1 MKNFSIVLIIL
12 MLITFT
18 IYIYYSKTT
27 VKVLRVYNPSS
38 IAIDINRN
46 GRVDVNEKFT
56 VNGVETLTSLQS
68 DYQRDLAK
76 SLGIDEE
83 IALGIG
89 YYAEKYAQSILLDKN
104 VKYKILPD
112 GTINIS
118 FEAKNYNKIMQMS
131 AFAIKDKKA
140 INKKKFNEQASLVK
154 KVKLRIYNNK
164 SNKYHHIDC
173 KYGQMAHDS
182 VILPINSIPKDAKPC
197 KYCSDKS
204 YKNKIAKSIKQK
216 PTNAYEVKVISEA
229 KPQKFTISNGKIKLI
244 LTDFTTHFTVDTKC
258 TSEYC
263 TELLKNIN
271 NSKHSID
278 MALYGYADIPDVT
291 NAIRNAIQRGVNV
304 RMVYDVDKDNGNYYN
319 DTFKIAK
326 MISESKNDSIYKKSK
341 YMHNKFW
348 IFDENVVI
356 TGSANACGTDFSEF
370 NANSILIIQSPEVA
384 QIYKKEFEQMY
395 DEKFHDKKEII
406 ENKENI
412 LLGESI
418 ASIYFSPI
426 DNIIT
431 DKLIPFIENAH
442 HYVYMP
448 IFVLTH
454 KKLTSALIDAKKR
467 GVDVKIILDA
477 TGAGNTYSTH
487 EELRKNG
494 IPIKVENYAG
504 KMHSKSIIIDDE
516 FLVAGSMNFSKNG
529 ESANDENCIVIEN
542 PYLTKYYKTFFNY
555 IWNKIPDIWLT
566 KNPPAESHYSIG
578 SCYDGI
584 DNNFDGKIDN
594 EDVGCIQK

>member
-1 MKNFSIVLIIL
+1 MKKFSIILIIL

-18 IYIYYSKTT
+18 IYVYYSKTT
-27 VKVLRVYNPSS
+27 VKVLRVYSPSS
-38 IAIDINRN
+38 IAIDINQN

-83 IALGIG
+83 TALGVG
-89 YYAEKYAQSILLDKN
+89 FYAEKYAQSILLDKN
-104 VKYKILPD
+104 VKYKLLPD
-112 GTINIS
+112 GTVNIT
-118 FEAKNYNKIMQMS
+118 FEAKNYNKIMQAS

-140 INKKKFNEQASLVK
+140 INKKKFDEQVSLVK
-154 KVKLRIYNNK
+154 KVQPRIYNNK
-164 SNKYHHIDC
+164 SNKYHHLDC

-182 VILPINSIPKDAKPC
+182 VILPIKSIPKDAKPC
-197 KYCSDKS
+197 KYCHDKN
-204 YKNKIAKSIKQK
+204 YKKKIKKTLKPQ
-216 PTNAYEVKVISEA
+216 PTNAYELKIINEA
-229 KPQKFTISNGKIKLI
+229 KPQKFSISNGKIKLI
-244 LTDFTTHFTVDTKC
+244 LTDFTTHFNTDTKC

-304 RMVYDVDKDNGNYYN
+304 RMVYDIDKDNGNYYA
-319 DTFKIAK
+319 DTFKIAQ
-326 MISESKNDSIYKKSK
+326 MISESKNDSIYKKHK

-348 IFDENVVI
+348 IFDDKVVI
-356 TGSANACGTDFSEF
+356 TGSANSCGTDFSEF
-370 NANSILIIQSPEVA
+370 NTNSILIIQSPEIA

-395 DEKFHDKKEII
+395 NENFHDKKEKI

-418 ASIYFSPI
+418 VSIYFSPL
-426 DNIIT
+426 DNVIT
-431 DKLIPFIENAH
+431 DKLVPLVENAQ
-442 HYVYMP
+442 HYIYMP
-448 IFVLTH
+448 VFVLTH
-454 KKLTSALIDAKKR
+454 KKLSSALIDAKAR

-477 TGAGNTYSTH
+477 TGAGNKASTH
-487 EELRKNG
+487 EELRTNG
-494 IPIKVENYAG
+494 ILLKVENYAG

-516 FLVAGSMNFSKNG
+516 YLVAGSMNFSKNG
-529 ESANDENCIVIEN
+529 ESSNDENCVIIEN
-542 PYLTKYYKTFFNY
+542 PYLTKYYKNFFNY
-555 IWNKIPDIWLT
+555 IWDKIPDIWLT
-566 KNPPAESHYSIG
+566 KNPPAESYYSVG

-594 EDVGCIQK
+594 EDAGCIQK